1 MRIFEI
7 KVCLCVCV
15 LNFIFIFFF
24 SIQSFTQPT
33 DSITNCNVIER
44 LKKRIGGYRQ
54 HHTVCSPRFD
64 QNFDGACKQQSIET
78 GLLQKRYV
86 ENKAKKAAKKTDKK
100 QLENAGQA
108 NNLQNSVQVV
118 SIEFVV

>member
-1 MRIFEI
+1 M
-7 KVCLCVCV
+7 
-15 LNFIFIFFF
+15 
-24 SIQSFTQPT
+24 QPT
-33 DSITNCNVIER
+33 DSISNCNSIDR
-44 LKKRIGGYRQ
+44 LKRRLGDYRQ
-54 HHTVCSPRFD
+54 RHTVFGPRFD
-64 QNFDGACKQQSIET
+64 HSFDDACKQQSIET

>member
-1 MRIFEI
+1 MKLEYFI
-7 KVCLCVCV
+7 KLCKIPF
-15 LNFIFIFFF
+15 LFY
-24 SIQSFTQPT
+24 QPT
-33 DSITNCNVIER
+33 DSISNCNVIER
-44 LKKRIGGYRQ
+44 LKKRIGNYRQ

-64 QNFDGACKQQSIET
+64 HTFDGACKQQSIET

-118 SIEFVV
+118 SIQFVVYFLHIVCA